1 MHIVYRE
8 RRRYELSMSWLLW
21 FRGITLWFGVPG
33 QVVKKLVTTGS
44 DLDFLSCLFMSCY
57 RSLPSLVA
65 VLSSFSCGS
74 LGRTKYCVSWKLN
87 SFSFSGVAA
96 QSLFDPSRLIS
107 LIAVVDWWSW
117 SSLYILVGGVIFGRY
132 VDMV

>member
-1 MHIVYRE
+1 MFIGRDGGLSCQCRGYYGSE
-8 RRRYELSMSWLLW
+8 ELLYGLG
-21 FRGITLWFGVPG
+21 FLA
-33 QVVKKLVTTGS
+33 VVKKLVTMGS
-44 DLDFLSCLFMSCY
+44 DLDFLSCLFMSCN
-57 RSLPSLVA
+57 RSLSSLVA